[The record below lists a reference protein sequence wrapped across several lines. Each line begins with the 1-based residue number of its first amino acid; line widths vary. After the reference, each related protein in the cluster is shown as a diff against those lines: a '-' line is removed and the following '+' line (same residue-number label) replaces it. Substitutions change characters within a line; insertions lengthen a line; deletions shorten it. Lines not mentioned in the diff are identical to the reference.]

1 MLLLIYQGVSGNR
14 IFISPAT
21 ITYTPKAVM
30 INTLFI
36 NIITSS
42 VNYVGRTVDVVVGA
56 VKALISRVA
65 LSLSIS
71 L

>member
-1 MLLLIYQGVSGNR
+1 MGTPVVYNQFKLKQHNGNA
-14 IFISPAT
+14 I
-21 ITYTPKAVM
+21 
-30 INTLFI
+30 I